1 MGDTIQPLAVS
12 HPHPLTLINGVPI
25 SPAFSS
31 QYLHFSA
38 RRLSRKPVLSP
49 IRQAGSAGEFT
60 PPQGRPPP
68 PVEMRSICKYLQI
81 PQLPAPRGVWVLH
94 AAFQSPRASRTFSW
108 LPPPLPLLPRE
119 KSWGELHLQNR
130 LAVTP
135 SSQDLGDRQSEQLTC
150 PSRPPG
156 AGGE

>member
-68 PVEMRSICKYLQI
+68 QWRCGRFVNTCKYPSSRLLEECGCSMLRSRV
-81 PQLPAPRGVWVLH
+81 PGRHAPFPGC
-94 AAFQSPRASRTFSW
+94 
-108 LPPPLPLLPRE
+108 LLPCLSSPERSPGVSFIS
-119 KSWGELHLQNR
+119 KTDLQSHPRLRIWGTGSR
-130 LAVTP
+130 
-135 SSQDLGDRQSEQLTC
+135 SS
-150 PSRPPG
+150 
-156 AGGE
+156 